1 MRVEFFKIEHRNPNL
16 PHRKP
21 LAGHDAAKHLLHHF
35 VDDGVQK
42 LRMLETVTCADFGK
56 ICESDGHAEF
66 PRLHFFPPQLAGQP
80 RGLAQHES
88 QRRLV
93 IVFVLGERRAA

>member
-1 MRVEFFKIEHRNPNL
+1 MMPRNICF
-16 PHRKP
+16 
-21 LAGHDAAKHLLHHF
+21 HHF

-42 LRMLETVTCADFGK
+42 LRMLETVARADFGK
-56 ICESDGHAEF
+56 ILEPDGQAKF
-66 PRLHFFPPQLAGQP
+66 PRLHLFPAQLAGQP

-93 IVFVLGERRAA
+93 IVFVLRQRGAAGNRRPVFDFQNQRLIPLPV